1 MTDAPT
7 VAARFRKFR
16 KRAGLS
22 ENEASW
28 QMGISSSC
36 LWDIESCEGDLSSC
50 YSPNE
55 LRKFCRVL
63 KVRSNELYGV
73 ESKGLP
79 ISVQELVGLIHEQCR
94 VRGITVEQFEDVV
107 GWHLSLCTEE
117 PDKLLEDMTIDGL
130 QWLCRELGVDWHRVI

>member
-1 MTDAPT
+1 
-7 VAARFRKFR
+7 
-16 KRAGLS
+16 
-22 ENEASW
+22 
-28 QMGISSSC
+28 MGISSSC
-36 LWDIESCEGDLSSC
+36 LWDIESCEGDLSCC

-55 LRKFCRVL
+55 LRKFCRIL
-63 KVRSNELYGV
+63 KVQSNELYEV

-107 GWHLSLCTEE
+107 GWHLSSCIEP
-117 PDKLLEDMTIDGL
+117 PDKLLEEMSIDGL